1 MNTIM
6 LDPEKIYCGTLV
18 LVNAAHPCRSGH
30 ADDLVPADNRFPK
43 ILLDHEAAEGLQRLL
58 EEIAAGTAIVPVS
71 GYRSFEEQSSI
82 YQSSLEDNGE
92 EFTKK
97 YVAVP
102 NHSEHQT
109 GLAIDL
115 GLCQKEID
123 FLRPEFPYDG
133 ICGAFR
139 AAAPDFGFVER
150 YGEGKESIT
159 GIAHEPWHF
168 RYVGFPHSKIMK
180 EADLS
185 LEEYI
190 EFLKDYR
197 YDRRYIFGQS
207 AGTEA
212 EIYYIPMDDGN
223 DTVTVSEG
231 GVCQISGNN
240 VDGFIVTVWRKRDGR
255 K

>member
-1 MNTIM
+1 MKTIK
-6 LDPEKIYCGTLV
+6 LDHGKIYCGNLV
-18 LVNAAHPCRSGH
+18 LVNAEHPCRSENTDG
-30 ADDLVPADNRFPK
+30 LVSADNRFPQ
-43 ILLDHEAAEGLQRLL
+43 ILLGREAVEGLQRLL
-58 EEIAAGTAIVPVS
+58 EKISAGSAIVPVS
-71 GYRSFEEQSSI
+71 GYRAYEEQVSI
-82 YQSSLEDNGE
+82 YESSLKDNGE

-97 YVAVP
+97 YVALP

-133 ICGAFR
+133 ICGTFR
-139 AAAPDFGFVER
+139 AAAPDFGFIER

-180 EADLS
+180 ETDLT

-197 YDRRYIFGQS
+197 YDRRYSYGQ
-207 AGTEA
+207 AVGTEA
-212 EIYYIPMDDGN
+212 EIYYIPADGN
-223 DTVTVSEG
+223 KDTITVPESG
-231 GVCQISGNN
+231 ACQISGNN
-240 VDGFIVTVWRKRDGR
+240 VDGLIVTVWRKRDGQ